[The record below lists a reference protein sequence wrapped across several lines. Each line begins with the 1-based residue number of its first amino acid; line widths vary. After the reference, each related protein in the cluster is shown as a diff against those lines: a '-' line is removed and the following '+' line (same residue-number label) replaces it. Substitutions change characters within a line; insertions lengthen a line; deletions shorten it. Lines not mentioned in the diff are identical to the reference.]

1 VSVLGFIIIVFLTII
16 YYYVIIM
23 IDKKWEELIVVNNS
37 DLNKQYDL
45 YKYVFIDENN
55 VEKEYEILLS
65 FKSEKYNKIFFVM
78 TDNLMGENN
87 KLNTYAFYIDSN
99 QIENENIGGTFNP
112 VIDNEE
118 LKYVDEVFNNVQRGE
133 L

>member
-1 VSVLGFIIIVFLTII
+1 
-16 YYYVIIM
+16 M
-23 IDKKWEELIVVNNS
+23 NEELER
-37 DLNKQYDL
+37 QYDL

-78 TDNLMGENN
+78 TDNLIGDNG
-87 KLNTYAFYIDSN
+87 KLNTYAFYIESN
-99 QIENENIGGTFNP
+99 QIENVNVDESFNP
-112 VIDNEE
+112 VIDSEE